1 MIPESLANDFHQDS
15 FFSAPVKLTIKNL
28 FPRTEIQLSLGHR
41 NDNLTPHDR
50 SFQMSI
56 AVIFT
61 GIIMPI
67 KIKGLMR
74 SKLFEPTLKVMMKPG
89 FIIIDKDRRGDVH
102 GIAQQKSLA
111 DTAFLQTL
119 PDLCGNVDKAP
130 PTGNIE
136 RQLLSK

>member
-61 GIIMPI
+61 GINYA
-67 KIKGLMR
+67 
-74 SKLFEPTLKVMMKPG
+74 
-89 FIIIDKDRRGDVH
+89 DKDQGADAEQAVRAN
-102 GIAQQKSLA
+102 AQSHDEA
-111 DTAFLQTL
+111 RFHHH
-119 PDLCGNVDKAP
+119 
-130 PTGNIE
+130 
-136 RQLLSK
+136 